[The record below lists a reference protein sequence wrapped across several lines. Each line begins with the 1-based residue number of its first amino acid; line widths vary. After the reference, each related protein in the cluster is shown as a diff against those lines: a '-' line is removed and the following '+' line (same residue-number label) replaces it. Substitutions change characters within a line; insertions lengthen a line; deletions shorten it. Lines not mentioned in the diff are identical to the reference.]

1 MRISLIR
8 TGLFPFSHV
17 SLCKFP
23 FGQGRVMQ
31 DGLEQATDSSESSLS
46 KSNGQISPAPSGQNA
61 PGRCPV
67 HAVGSML
74 NPLAFDELAGGGE
87 DVWIAC
93 SGQVYRLRRTKL
105 EKLILTK

>member
-1 MRISLIR
+1 
-8 TGLFPFSHV
+8 
-17 SLCKFP
+17 
-23 FGQGRVMQ
+23 MQ
-31 DGLEQATDSSESSLS
+31 DDSE
-46 KSNGQISPAPSGQNA
+46 KSNESLGSSSNKTTGQSAAASSGQSA

>member
-8 TGLFPFSHV
+8 AGLVSFSHL
-17 SLCKFP
+17 SLWKFL
-23 FGQGRVMQ
+23 FGQGRVMR
-31 DGLEQATDSSESSLS
+31 DGLKQPNESSESS
-46 KSNGQISPAPSGQNA
+46 SNKTSEQIATGPSGQTA

>member
-1 MRISLIR
+1 
-8 TGLFPFSHV
+8 
-17 SLCKFP
+17 
-23 FGQGRVMQ
+23 
-31 DGLEQATDSSESSLS
+31 
-46 KSNGQISPAPSGQNA
+46 
-61 PGRCPV
+61 
-67 HAVGSML
+67 ML

>member
-1 MRISLIR
+1 
-8 TGLFPFSHV
+8 
-17 SLCKFP
+17 
-23 FGQGRVMQ
+23 MQ
-31 DGLEQATDSSESSLS
+31 DDRLMQDDSE
-46 KSNGQISPAPSGQNA
+46 KSNESLGANSNRTNGPTAAAPSGQNA